1 MADKVTVLQA
11 PPSSLSVLTRGLR
24 GILPLV
30 GKQGRL
36 TPETQLPTRA
46 VELAVDIDPER
57 VGAYCDAVGLRNTGE
72 VPVMYLYVLSFPL
85 IMDLF
90 LSDDFPAAA
99 VGSVHV
105 ENTITRRRR
114 VVSGERL
121 TLRTSVGNLREHRKG
136 MLIDF
141 TTEFTDSDGA
151 SVASEVS
158 TMMIQQKTSLSGEPS
173 GPSPKEGRPGAPDA
187 LLTVD
192 GALIRRYASVGG
204 DRNPIHMSPL
214 GGKAFGFPSSIAHGA
229 WTAAAVLRVVE
240 GHIPDE
246 VIYHVRFGRPVIL
259 PAKIGLFVTRDEATG
274 GTEIVAKDLKKGF
287 PHVTATVTPL

>member
-1 MADKVTVLQA
+1 MATKTTVLQA

-24 GILPLV
+24 GILPVV
-30 GKQGRL
+30 GKQGPL
-36 TPETQLPTRA
+36 KPETALPDRT
-46 VELAVDIDPER
+46 VELTVDVDPAR
-57 VGAYCDAVGLRNTGE
+57 VGEYCEVVGLKNTGE

-114 VVSGERL
+114 VVPGESL

-141 TTEFTDSDGA
+141 TTEFTDASGA

-158 TMMIQQKTSLSGEPS
+158 TMLIQQRTSLSGEPS
-173 GPSPKEGRPGAPDA
+173 GPAPKEGRPGAPDA
-187 LLTVD
+187 LLSVN
-192 GALIRRYASVGG
+192 GSLIRQYAGVSG
-204 DRNPIHMSPL
+204 DRNPIHMSPI

-229 WTAAAVLRVVE
+229 WTAAAMLRVVE
-240 GHIPDE
+240 GHVPDA
-246 VIYHVRFGRPVIL
+246 VVHHVRFGKPVIL
-259 PAKIGLFVTRDEATG
+259 PARIGLYVARDEATG

>member
-1 MADKVTVLQA
+1 MAKNVTVLQA
-11 PPSSLSVLTRGLR
+11 PPSSFSVLTRGLK
-24 GILPLV
+24 GILPVV

-36 TPETQLPTRA
+36 TPETRLPTRA
-46 VELAVDIDPER
+46 VELTVDVDPSAVAE
-57 VGAYCDAVGLRNTGE
+57 YCDVVGLQNTGE

-90 LSDDFPAAA
+90 LADDFPAAA

-114 VVSGERL
+114 VVPGERL
-121 TLRTSVGNLREHRKG
+121 TLRTNAENLREHRKG
-136 MLIDF
+136 MLLDF
-141 TTEFTDSDGA
+141 VTEFTDADGT
-151 SVASEVS
+151 SVATEVS

-173 GPSPKEGRPGAPDA
+173 GPAPKEARPGAPAA
-187 LLTVD
+187 LLTAD
-192 GALIRRYASVGG
+192 GALIRRYAGVSG

-229 WTAAAVLRVVE
+229 WTAAAILRVVE
-240 GHIPDE
+240 GQVPDE

-259 PAKIGLFVTRDEATG
+259 PAKVGLYVTRTPES
-274 GTEIVAKDLKKGF
+274 TEIVAKDLKRGF